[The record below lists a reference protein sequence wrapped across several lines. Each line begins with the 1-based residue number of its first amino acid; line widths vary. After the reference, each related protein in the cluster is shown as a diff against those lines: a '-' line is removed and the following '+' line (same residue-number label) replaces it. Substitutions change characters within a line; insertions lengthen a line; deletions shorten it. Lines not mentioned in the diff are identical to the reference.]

1 VAEDKVVLRIQLP
14 REKYEELKRIAEEKG
29 YSLPSD
35 LVKTL
40 IEGLIEGVP
49 TGGAP
54 KGVEQEIRRLERRLT
69 DLLNP
74 YTGKLDE
81 ILRRLSEIQEALEEC
96 QAQPARPYREPGY
109 EQPRPTPRPA
119 QARPRG
125 QWQRQGREERPRR
138 QYRSGI
144 ERLKGDKVVTLSDVK
159 WMNMPDKF
167 FEKLKREG
175 AIVFQAGGE
184 TVAVDPD
191 YWREFLGL
199 VERYSVRDPEEMA
212 RILEEELGER
222 AVRLFN
228 MLVRSGLAYFD
239 EEAGGWVVELE
250 G

>member
-1 VAEDKVVLRIQLP
+1 VAGDRVVLRIQLP

-40 IEGLIEGVP
+40 IEGLLEGSP
-49 TGGAP
+49 TGGSS
-54 KGVEQEIRRLERRLT
+54 KGVEQEIRRLERRIA

-81 ILRRLSEIQEALEEC
+81 ILRRLGEIQELLEEC
-96 QAQPARPYREPGY
+96 QSQPARPPREPAP
-109 EQPRPTPRPA
+109 EPPRPA
-119 QARPRG
+119 ARPAPSRPRAQ
-125 QWQRQGREERPRR
+125 QWQRQEERPRR

-144 ERLKGDKVVTLSDVK
+144 ERLRGDKVVRLSDVK
-159 WMNMPDKF
+159 WMRMPDRF
-167 FEKLKREG
+167 FDKLRREG

-222 AVRLFN
+222 AAMLFN